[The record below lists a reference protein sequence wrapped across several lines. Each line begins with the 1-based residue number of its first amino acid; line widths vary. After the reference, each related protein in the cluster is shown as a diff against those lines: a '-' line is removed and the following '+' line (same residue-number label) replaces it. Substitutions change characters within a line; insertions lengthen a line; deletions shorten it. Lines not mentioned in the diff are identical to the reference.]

1 LIFLTLQIGIVQA
14 YQVPTGSM
22 ERTIRPGDFLL
33 ADKLTLGPRT
43 PHWIGIPWTDLG
55 VHLPAVKLPG
65 LRGVKRGDIVV
76 FEVPDCPSGQ
86 YIKRV
91 IGLPGDLVEVR
102 SKQVWING
110 EPRDETRYVV
120 HQDDYVLPPD
130 YEQPGILDEMGNRDN
145 FGPYRVPPGTVF
157 LMGDNRDDSR
167 DSRYFGAIPED
178 NIIGTARL
186 IALSWNKETG
196 AAPWDRL
203 RIERF
208 GSWLD

>member
-1 LIFLTLQIGIVQA
+1 
-14 YQVPTGSM
+14 
-22 ERTIRPGDFLL
+22 
-33 ADKLTLGPRT
+33 
-43 PHWIGIPWTDLG
+43 
-55 VHLPAVKLPG
+55 
-65 LRGVKRGDIVV
+65 
-76 FEVPDCPSGQ
+76 
-86 YIKRV
+86 
-91 IGLPGDLVEVR
+91 
-102 SKQVWING
+102 
-110 EPRDETRYVV
+110 
-120 HQDDYVLPPD
+120 
-130 YEQPGILDEMGNRDN
+130 MGNRDN